1 MQSETSP
8 RQHGGQAEE
17 NEDTGERKKKGKE
30 IRLSLYLL
38 STDICYTMCVFL
50 LLYIARVKFS
60 CFLQALAATRL

>member
-8 RQHGGQAEE
+8 RQQGGQAER
-17 NEDTGERKKKGKE
+17 NEDTGKQKKKGKE

-50 LLYIARVKFS
+50 LLYIACVKFS
-60 CFLQALAATRL
+60 CFLQALLGTRR